1 MERETAFLFTGL
13 IFQKGFEE
21 EIIARLSSEFGK
33 AVLKSEIIPFDFTD
47 YYEKEIGN
55 NLLREWVLFDDPIK
69 PEEIADIK
77 HKTILIEKELSFE
90 GKRRVNIDPGYF
102 TLSKVVLPTTKDCA
116 HRIYLRDNIFAEV
129 TLIYFKS
136 KWQPMQWT
144 YRDYCTDGAFDFFRK
159 CREYI
164 LTGKTGEV
172 GSRE

>member
-13 IFQKGFEE
+13 IFQKEFEE
-21 EIIARLSSEFGK
+21 KIIARLSSEFGE

-47 YYEKEIGN
+47 YYEREMGN
-55 NLLREWVLFDDPIK
+55 NLLREWVLFDGPIK

-144 YRDYCTDGAFDFFRK
+144 YRDYCTDVAFDFFRK